1 MSALSLGGTYGGPRT
16 MILRPSID
24 EEGVGMQRPRLD
36 LVTIKRRQQLAWA
49 SGDYAKFGAALLIMS
64 ELLCEAVDV
73 RPGQEV
79 LDVATGS
86 GNTALAA
93 ARRYGETTGI
103 DYVPALLE
111 RARERSAAE
120 RLEIAFREGDAESI
134 PFPDASFDVVL
145 STVGVMF
152 APDQEKAAGELLRV
166 CRPGGRIGLANWTPD
181 GFAGELGSLFGSYLP
196 FSPGLKPPV
205 LWGTEERLRE
215 LFGSGASDLRIAR
228 RSFVFRYR
236 SVRHYLEVLQ
246 TQLGPTRET
255 LLTLEPAGRENL
267 VGELVDLVGRFNRS
281 GDETMVVP
289 SDYLEV
295 VVTRR

>member
-1 MSALSLGGTYGGPRT
+1 
-16 MILRPSID
+16 
-24 EEGVGMQRPRLD
+24 MQRPRLD

-49 SGDYAKFGAALLIMS
+49 SGDYAMFGAALLIMS

-93 ARRYGETTGI
+93 ARRFGEVTGI
-103 DYVPALLE
+103 DYVPGLLE
-111 RARERSAAE
+111 RGRERAAAE
-120 RLEIAFREGDAESI
+120 RLVVAFREGDAESI
-134 PFPDASFDVVL
+134 PLPDASFDIVL
-145 STVGVMF
+145 STLGVMF
-152 APDQEKAAGELLRV
+152 APDQQKAAGELLRV

-181 GFAGELGSLFGSYLP
+181 GFAGELGSLFGKYLP
-196 FSPGLKPPV
+196 FSPSLKPPV

-215 LFGSGASDLRIAR
+215 LLGGGARDLRIAR

-236 SVRHYLEVLQ
+236 SVPHYVEVLQ
-246 TQLGPTRET
+246 TQLGPTLET
-255 LLTLEPAGRENL
+255 FRALEPARRENL
-267 VGELVDLVGRFNRS
+267 VGELVDLIGRFNYS

>member
-1 MSALSLGGTYGGPRT
+1 
-16 MILRPSID
+16 
-24 EEGVGMQRPRLD
+24 MQRPRLD
-36 LVTIKRRQQLAWA
+36 LAEIKERQQLAWA
-49 SGDYAKFGAALLIMS
+49 SGDYAMFGAALLIMS
-64 ELLCEAVDV
+64 ELLCEAVDL
-73 RPGQEV
+73 RPGQRV

-93 ARRYGETTGI
+93 ARRFGETTGI

-111 RARERSAAE
+111 RGRERAAAE

-181 GFAGELGSLFGSYLP
+181 GFAGQLASLFGSYLP

-205 LWGTEERLRE
+205 LWGTEGRLRE
-215 LFGSGASDLRIAR
+215 LLGGAGDLRISR

-236 SVRHYLEVLQ
+236 SAGHYLEILK
-246 TQLGPTRET
+246 TQLGPTRGAF
-255 LLTLEPAGRENL
+255 LALEPEKQENL
-267 VGELVDLVGRFNRS
+267 TADVLDLVGRFNRS
-281 GDETMVVP
+281 DDGTMVVP

-295 VVTRR
+295 VVTGR

>member
-1 MSALSLGGTYGGPRT
+1 
-16 MILRPSID
+16 
-24 EEGVGMQRPRLD
+24 MQHRRLD
-36 LVTIKRRQQLAWA
+36 LAEVKERQQVAWA
-49 SGDYAKFGAALLIMS
+49 SGDYASFGTALLIMS
-64 ELLCEAVDV
+64 ELLCEAVDL
-73 RPGQEV
+73 RPGEKV

-93 ARRYGETTGI
+93 ARRFGETTGI

-111 RARERSAAE
+111 RARERAAAE
-120 RLEIAFREGDAESI
+120 RLEVVFREGDAESI
-134 PFPDASFDVVL
+134 PFPNASFDVVL

-166 CRPGGRIGLANWTPD
+166 CRPGGKIGLANWTPD
-181 GFAGELGSLFGSYLP
+181 GFAGELGSLFGGYLP
-196 FSPGLKPPV
+196 PSPGLKPPA

-215 LFGSGASDLRIAR
+215 LLGGGVGHLRVVP

-236 SVRHYLEVLQ
+236 SVGHYLEVLQ

-255 LLTLEPAGRENL
+255 FLALGPAERENL
-267 VGELVDLVGRFNRS
+267 ADDVADLVGRFNRS
-281 GDETMVVP
+281 GDGTMVVP

-295 VVTRR
+295 VATSH

>member
-1 MSALSLGGTYGGPRT
+1 MQH
-16 MILRPSID
+16 RPS
-24 EEGVGMQRPRLD
+24 D
-36 LVTIKRRQQLAWA
+36 LAEIKERQQRAWA
-49 SGDYAKFGAALLIMS
+49 SGDYAMFGATLLIMS

-73 RPGQEV
+73 RPCERG

-93 ARRYGETTGI
+93 ARRFGEATGV

-111 RARERSAAE
+111 RGRERAAAE
-120 RLEIAFREGDAESI
+120 RLAVAFREGDAEAI

-145 STVGVMF
+145 SPVGVMF
-152 APDQEKAAGELLRV
+152 APDQERAAGELLRV

-196 FSPGLKPPV
+196 PSPGLKPPT

-215 LFGSGASDLRIAR
+215 LLGGDGELRVAR
-228 RSFVFRYR
+228 RTFVFRYR
-236 SVRHYLEVLQ
+236 SVLHYLEVLQ

-255 LLTLEPAGRENL
+255 LRTLDPAQRERL
-267 VGELVDLVGRFNRS
+267 SGEVAALVGRFNRS
-281 GDETMVVP
+281 GDETVAVP

-295 VVTRR
+295 VVDRP